1 MPFRRSRHAL
11 FCLSALAAC
20 GATSRLPTDLATL
33 AAESPV
39 DSPARLR
46 LVGDRIAA
54 ATIAVGPGAMP
65 PEVRTTLDAI
75 APGGELLF
83 QGREWGPRGRG
94 FRIEK
99 RYRGN
104 GEEHVRSVLIGEDGS
119 VLERAHSVPLTQVPP
134 NVLGAALRTGPHVDE
149 ARIVSGPEREE
160 YWSCTIRTRIGRT
173 FVVDVDLDGRVL
185 RTTRRIDAHLDL

>member
-1 MPFRRSRHAL
+1 MLLRRSRPAL
-11 FCLSALAAC
+11 LCLSALAAC
-20 GATSRLPTDLATL
+20 GATSRLPADLAAI

-54 ATIAVGPGAMP
+54 ATIALGPGALP
-65 PEVRTTLDAI
+65 PAVRTSLDAV

-83 QGREWGPRGRG
+83 QGREWGSRGRG

-99 RYRGN
+99 RYRGS
-104 GEEHVRSVLIGEDGS
+104 GDEHVRSVLIGEDGR
-119 VLERAHSVPLTQVPP
+119 VLERAHSVPLAQVPP
-134 NVLGAALRTGPHVDE
+134 NVLAAALRTGPHVDE

-160 YWSCTIRTRIGRT
+160 YWSCTVRTRIGRT
-173 FVVDVDLDGRVL
+173 FVVDVDLDGRTL
-185 RTTRRIDAHLDL
+185 RATRRVDAHLDL

>member
-1 MPFRRSRHAL
+1 
-11 FCLSALAAC
+11 
-20 GATSRLPTDLATL
+20 
-33 AAESPV
+33 
-39 DSPARLR
+39 
-46 LVGDRIAA
+46 
-54 ATIAVGPGAMP
+54 MP